1 MSSSG
6 IRSFEIARA
15 LSREFDV
22 TLMAPR
28 EPSGLELPFA
38 VRPWTHDIDAL
49 NDYDTVLAQALPPTL
64 MRALARSTINLV
76 LDLYIPGVVE
86 ARAAAA
92 ASPSWRARARAR
104 AAGALHKLALVS
116 ANAFVCA
123 SERQRDALLDELAA
137 LGRVPGDQDARDRAD
152 ELIAVV
158 PFGLPEAPPTGPP
171 ASLPGVQ
178 PGDTVLLWAG
188 GISEWL
194 DPLTPIRAVAE
205 LAPVRAVKL
214 VFMAL
219 APPGG
224 MPTAV
229 ARDACEL
236 ARSLGVLDRSVIFFD
251 GWVPYAKRQHF
262 LLAAD
267 VGVSAHKA
275 GPEAH
280 YAFRTRLLDHF
291 WALLPTITSRGDV
304 LGDLVE
310 GEELGIALPPGDVD
324 GWVRAI
330 RTAADDGDWR
340 VRVRANVERVRP
352 RFEWPAVVEP
362 LQRLVSRPG
371 RAISAPAFFQRAA
384 AVSTSAEVALM
395 LRADVASRRIK
406 RLWW

>member
-6 IRSFEIARA
+6 IRSFELARA
-15 LSREFDV
+15 LSREVDV
-22 TLMAPR
+22 TLMAPH

-38 VRPWTHDIDAL
+38 VRPWTTDIEAL
-49 NDYDTVLAQALPPTL
+49 NDYDAVLAQALPPAL
-64 MRALARSTINLV
+64 MRALARSTVNFV

-92 ASPSWRARARAR
+92 ANPSWRARARAR
-104 AAGALHKLALVS
+104 AAGALHELALVS

-123 SERQRDALLDELAA
+123 SERQRDALVDELAA
-137 LGRVPGDQDARDRAD
+137 VGRVPGGRDAVERAD

-158 PFGLPEAPPTGPP
+158 PFGLPEAPPAGPP
-171 ASLPGVQ
+171 ALLPGVE
-178 PGDTVLLWAG
+178 PGDIVFLWAG
-188 GISEWL
+188 GISAWF

-219 APPGG
+219 APPVGT
-224 MPTAV
+224 PTAA
-229 ARDACEL
+229 AREAYEL
-236 ARSLGVLDRSVIFFD
+236 AHSLGVLERSVIFLD
-251 GWVPYAKRQHF
+251 GWVPYAERQHF
-262 LLAAD
+262 LLAGD

-275 GPEAH
+275 GPEAQ

-310 GEELGIALPPGDVD
+310 REELGIALAPGDVT
-324 GWVRAI
+324 GWVNAI
-330 RTAADDGDWR
+330 RTAADDDDWR
-340 VRVRANVERVRP
+340 ARVRANVERVRP
-352 RFEWPAVVEP
+352 RFEWPRVVEP
-362 LQRLVSRPG
+362 LQRLVSRRG
-371 RAISAPAFFQRAA
+371 RAVSAPAVFERAA
-384 AVSTSAEVALM
+384 TVATNAEVALT
-395 LRADVASRRIK
+395 LRAHRATRRVR